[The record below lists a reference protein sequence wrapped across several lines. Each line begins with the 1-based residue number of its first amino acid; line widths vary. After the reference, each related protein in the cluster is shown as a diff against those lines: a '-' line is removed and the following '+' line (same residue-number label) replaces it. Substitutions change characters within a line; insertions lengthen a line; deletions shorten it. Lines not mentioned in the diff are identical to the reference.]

1 VPSATKENPQEGAAP
16 PAGSSVTDSGSPG
29 QPRERPGGPSSPAA
43 PRPDDL
49 YALLGEHARD
59 AILFVRREDGRI
71 LEANAAA
78 AEAYGWTREEL
89 RALRVSDLQ
98 AEEPSP
104 GGAGQTAGADD
115 AGGLRFE
122 TVHRRKDG
130 TIFPVEVGTSGAIAG
145 DVRVLVSVVRD
156 ATPWRAM
163 EAALRESEDRLAL
176 AMEAAGLGMF
186 HAVPYGPLQ
195 LSPRCREIF
204 GVGDEPIPDFEAF
217 LRHVHPADREQVRE
231 AAAKWL
237 DPAGDGRYKEQYRW
251 LRPDG
256 TVRWVA
262 ASGIVRLK
270 KVGDVR
276 VPVQL
281 VGTIFDITDQ
291 KLAQEQLMLNDRLA
305 SVGMLAAGVA
315 HEINSPLSYLM
326 GALEFLDEQRSG
338 GAATGAG
345 TEAAQALAEA
355 REGAQRVRQVVR
367 DLKALSGTRE
377 ERPAHLKLQTIAES
391 AIRLATSEIQPRA
404 RLERE
409 YRDAPEVVGD
419 EARLGQ
425 VVLNLIVN
433 AAHAIPEGRSAENEI
448 RVVIGTDASG
458 GALLEVRDTGAGIP
472 PELAGRIFDPFFTT
486 KPRGVGTGLGL
497 AICRSIVVGMGGEI
511 TVVPGHGGG
520 TTMRVLLPAA
530 PPGTE
535 VASSP
540 RAAGTSSVRATR
552 RGRVLVVD
560 DEPAVGLTVRRLLA
574 SEHDVELR
582 TRAEDALEAIS
593 RGERFDAILCDLM
606 MPGMK
611 GWELHAALEQVAPDQ
626 ARRMVVLTGGAF
638 TESAREFLGRV
649 PLPRIEKPFDAAILR
664 ERLGALLT

>member
-1 VPSATKENPQEGAAP
+1 
-16 PAGSSVTDSGSPG
+16 
-29 QPRERPGGPSSPAA
+29 
-43 PRPDDL
+43 
-49 YALLGEHARD
+49 
-59 AILFVRREDGRI
+59 
-71 LEANAAA
+71 
-78 AEAYGWTREEL
+78 
-89 RALRVSDLQ
+89 
-98 AEEPSP
+98 
-104 GGAGQTAGADD
+104 
-115 AGGLRFE
+115 
-122 TVHRRKDG
+122 
-130 TIFPVEVGTSGAIAG
+130 
-145 DVRVLVSVVRD
+145 
-156 ATPWRAM
+156 
-163 EAALRESEDRLAL
+163 
-176 AMEAAGLGMF
+176 
-186 HAVPYGPLQ
+186 
-195 LSPRCREIF
+195 
-204 GVGDEPIPDFEAF
+204 
-217 LRHVHPADREQVRE
+217 
-231 AAAKWL
+231 
-237 DPAGDGRYKEQYRW
+237 
-251 LRPDG
+251 
-256 TVRWVA
+256 
-262 ASGIVRLK
+262 
-270 KVGDVR
+270 

-315 HEINSPLSYLM
+315 HEINNPLSFLM

-338 GAATGAG
+338 SAAAGAG
-345 TEAAQALAEA
+345 AEAAQALAEA
-355 REGAQRVRQVVR
+355 REGAERVRQVVR

-377 ERPAHLKLQTIAES
+377 ERPALLKLQPIAEA
-391 AIRLATSEIQPRA
+391 AIRLATSEVQARA

-409 YRDAPEVVGD
+409 YRDAPAVVGD

-425 VVLNLIVN
+425 VVLNLLVN
-433 AAHAIPEGRSAENEI
+433 AAHAIPEGRSGENVI

-458 GALLEVRDTGAGIP
+458 RALLEVRDTGGGISP
-472 PELAGRIFDPFFTT
+472 ALAGRIFDPFFTT
-486 KPRGVGTGLGL
+486 KPRGAGTGLGL

-511 TVVPGHGGG
+511 TVVPGPGGG

-535 VASSP
+535 VAVSP
-540 RAAGTSSVRATR
+540 RAVGTAAARAAR

-582 TRAEDALEAIS
+582 TRAEDALEAIR

-638 TESAREFLGRV
+638 TEGAREFLERV
-649 PLPRIEKPFDAAILR
+649 PLPRIDKPFDLAILR